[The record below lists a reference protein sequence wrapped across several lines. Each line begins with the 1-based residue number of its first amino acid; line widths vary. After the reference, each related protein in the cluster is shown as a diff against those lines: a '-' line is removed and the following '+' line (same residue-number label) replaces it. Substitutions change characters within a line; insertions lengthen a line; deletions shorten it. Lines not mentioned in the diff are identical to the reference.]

1 MIFEWDEAKR
11 LINIERHGL
20 DFAVAVALFDGR
32 PLLTF
37 PGAFREEVRFMS
49 VGILNDTFVT
59 AVWTRRESAIR
70 LISVR
75 RSRHGE
81 IRDHNA
87 RYA

>member
-32 PLLTF
+32 PMITRPSPYL
-37 PGAFREEVRFMS
+37 AEERYLS
-49 VGILNDTFVT
+49 VASLSGRVVT
-59 AVWTRRESAIR
+59 AVWTPRFNAIR

-75 RSRHGE
+75 SARDGEKREYYARHV
-81 IRDHNA
+81 
-87 RYA
+87 